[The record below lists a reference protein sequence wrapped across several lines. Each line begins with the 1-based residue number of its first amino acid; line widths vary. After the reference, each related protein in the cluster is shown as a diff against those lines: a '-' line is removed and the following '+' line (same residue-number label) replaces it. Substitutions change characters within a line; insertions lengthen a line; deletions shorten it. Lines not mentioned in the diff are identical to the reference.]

1 MEDNEMK
8 EVIDETIDES
18 QKEVNE
24 VEETTDEPNS
34 DDDSTVPTLED
45 YEALKK
51 KAETLQAQKEH
62 WRKKA
67 ELSKNNTVVNK
78 SNNTEVSDEEKL
90 LKMAKLATTLDED
103 DFEVLKSLNGS
114 SYEEKINS
122 PLFKAYKEDKERK
135 AKSKE
140 AALKPSSPGRTF
152 SKNDPNEPGI
162 TPEEREARIK
172 KEMGL

>member
-1 MEDNEMK
+1 MK
-8 EVIDETIDES
+8 EVIDETIDEG
-18 QKEVNE
+18 QEEVTE
-24 VEETTDEPNS
+24 VEETTGEPYS
-34 DDDSTVPTLED
+34 DDDSTVYLED
-45 YEALKK
+45 YQKLKK
-51 KAETLQAQKEH
+51 ENETLKAQKEH

-67 ELSKNNTVVNK
+67 ELTKNNPVVNK

-90 LKMAKLATTLDED
+90 LKMAKIATTLDED

-114 SYEEKINS
+114 SYEEKINN
-122 PLFKAYKEDKERK
+122 PLFKAYKADKERK